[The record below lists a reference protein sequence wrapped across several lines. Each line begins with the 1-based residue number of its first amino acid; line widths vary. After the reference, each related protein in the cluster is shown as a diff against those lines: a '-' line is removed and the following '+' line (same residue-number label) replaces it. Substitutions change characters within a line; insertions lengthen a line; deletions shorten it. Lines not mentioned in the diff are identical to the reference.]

1 MEISLCL
8 PSEASTVLV
17 VRDMATGARDVTS
30 SPSSMEGESP
40 SSGEGMLARVLVEAR
55 HLHPEDLGAL
65 LRRWGAPAGIE
76 EPVIYIA
83 DRDQIQL
90 TPLDETTGSAEPV
103 DGSLAGRS
111 YQRGEPIWVE
121 HDQEGHAWFPLTD
134 GTSRVGVMR
143 ARLDPSD
150 PSAMARGV
158 DLASLVAYLLV
169 AKAPLSDRLARLL
182 NAQPLTLAAEMRWA
196 ALPPLSFQEKRV
208 AVGAML
214 QPAYEIAGDTIDY
227 AVDGDTLSVAIF
239 DAMGHGLT
247 ASQLASTAVYAY
259 RLGRRQQLPLE
270 DLYRSIDDAVAGQF
284 GDESYVTAQLATL
297 DLASGSLHSICAGH
311 PQPLLL
317 RDRTSIH
324 ELPADTHLPLGLGH
338 RDVAVTEQHLQ
349 PGDTIV
355 YYSDGISEARA
366 ADGEEFGVERLK
378 DFLVRAA
385 ASDLMP
391 AETARRALHAVRDH
405 HQDHLVDD
413 ATLVLINWRGDTAG

>member
-1 MEISLCL
+1 
-8 PSEASTVLV
+8 
-17 VRDMATGARDVTS
+17 VTKAYA
-30 SPSSMEGESP
+30 PR
-40 SSGEGMLARVLVEAR
+40 GEGRPSGAAMLAGVLAEAR
-55 HLHPEDLGAL
+55 HIHPEDLGTL
-65 LRRWGAPAGIE
+65 LRRWGASAGVE
-76 EPVIYIA
+76 DSLVYIA

-90 TPLDETTGSAEPV
+90 TALDDPTAAAEPV
-103 DGSLAGRS
+103 EGTLAGRC
-111 YQRGEPIWVE
+111 YQRCEPIGID
-121 HDQEGHAWFPLTD
+121 HDGDGHAWFPLTD

-150 PSAMARGV
+150 PTAMARGV
-158 DLASLVAYLLV
+158 ELASLAAYLLV
-169 AKAPLSDRLARLL
+169 VKAPLSDQVTRLL
-182 NAQPLTLAAEMRWA
+182 NARPLTLAAEMRWA
-196 ALPPLSFQEKRV
+196 ALPPLSFEESRV
-208 AVGAML
+208 AIGAML

-227 AVDGDTLSVAIF
+227 AVDGDILSMAIF

-259 RLGRRQQLPLE
+259 RLGRRQQLSLE
-270 DLYRSIDDAVAGQF
+270 ALYRSIDDAVADQF

-297 DLASGSLHSICAGH
+297 DLSTGSLRSICAGH

-317 RDRTSIH
+317 RERTSIH

-338 RDVAVTEQHLQ
+338 RDVAVTEQQLQ

-385 ASDLMP
+385 ASDLTP
-391 AETARRALHAVRDH
+391 AETARRALHAVRAH
-405 HQDHLVDD
+405 HNDHLADD
-413 ATLVLINWRGDTAG
+413 ATLALINWHGQPADDMPLDGDS